1 LSTAVDN
8 NRDYRGNPAGVPSNH
23 GRTKKLWRSAR
34 LYRARAVPERSEG
47 LLRHGEPRFSLPHRA
62 GSAWRC
68 YMSSVHPRRPQ
79 AAVPSWQMGYP
90 SLSKRI
96 PPSFTA
102 GVSMVKIATAMGHG
116 EHQSS
121 LEEDTPSISKGY
133 PWRKRRLA
141 IVHGEHMFGLGRRIP
156 LLLTRRGIPKKRGVS
171 MGGKRTAM
179 GHGECLSGRGGQR
192 VHVSLGYTK
201 DLQICST

>member
-1 LSTAVDN
+1 MSTAVDN

-102 GVSMVKIATAMGHG
+102 GVS
-116 EHQSS
+116 
-121 LEEDTPSISKGY
+121 
-133 PWRKRRLA
+133 
-141 IVHGEHMFGLGRRIP
+141 
-156 LLLTRRGIPKKRGVS
+156 PKKRGIHGKNSHCHGPWRAPVIIGRGYPLHFKGVS
-171 MGGKRTAM
+171 MEKKEAC
-179 GHGECLSGRGGQR
+179 HGPWRA
-192 VHVSLGYTK
+192 HVRPW
-201 DLQICST
+201 